1 MITDL
6 LNKHHVFIY
15 KSKPE
20 NTSTLA
26 HFISATAVTT
36 NIVIFLIEYFN
47 DEKENER
54 PKSVADRM
62 F

>member
-1 MITDL
+1 MIIDL

-26 HFISATAVTT
+26 HFISAVAVTT
-36 NIVIFLIEYFN
+36 QFFFSQSVSRMQ
-47 DEKENER
+47 KGNER
-54 PKSVADRM
+54 TILVEDRM

>member
-1 MITDL
+1 MIIDL

-26 HFISATAVTT
+26 HFILAVAVTT
-36 NIVIFLIEYFN
+36 QLFFSQSISRMQ
-47 DEKENER
+47 KENER
-54 PKSVADRM
+54 TISVTDRM